1 MYLYLRGMNSN
12 NTVSPGQFYVRPSE
26 ELIKRLSDLFD
37 GIEGDNRQEQRLA

>member
-26 ELIKRLSDLFD
+26 ELIKRLSNLFD
-37 GIEGDNRQEQRLA
+37 GIEDNNHE